1 MRFAALSLSL
11 TLCAAPAL
19 GEISSAKFTQPTQR
33 YAHGVLGDTTEYG
46 GLEMTYSDH
55 GGVKTATIIL
65 PQNHVFE
72 DLTPRLADID
82 GDGSPEVIVIE
93 TDVKRGAALAVYDEN
108 GKRAETPHIGS
119 SHRWLA
125 PVGIADFDGD
135 GTIDV
140 AYIDRPHLA
149 KTLRVW
155 SFKNNKLTEVANL
168 RGLTNHRIGD
178 DFISGGVRM
187 CGGAPEMITVDA
199 GWSRIMSTAIENG
212 QLVSTGIGPFKGQR
226 SLKRALTC

>member
-1 MRFAALSLSL
+1 VRFAALSLSL

-55 GGVKTATIIL
+55 GDVKTATIIL

-155 SFKNNKLTEVANL
+155 SFKKNTLTEIANL

-178 DFISGGVRM
+178 DFISGGVRI
-187 CGGAPEMITVDA
+187 CIGAPEMITVDA
-199 GWSRIMSTAIENG
+199 GWSRVMSTVFENG
-212 QLVSTGIGPFKGQR
+212 QLVSTDIGPFTGQR